1 MKLIKKASF
10 WTEIISFLFKVGKKI
25 NYTEEEIKKSVACY
39 LIHIYN
45 KLEMYEESIEYMKF
59 MAEKCKW
66 INLKPETLKW
76 AKENSRLHSLKFEIK
91 WRIEHNYEEINI
103 SEFEEYL
110 KEIEKYE

>member
-1 MKLIKKASF
+1 MDR
-10 WTEIISFLFKVGKKI
+10 IISFLFKVGKKI
-25 NYTEEEIKKSVACY
+25 NYTEQEIKKSVACY

-45 KLEMYEESIEYMKF
+45 ELEMYEESIEYMKF
-59 MAEKCKW
+59 MAEKCEW

-91 WRIEHNYEEINI
+91 WRIEHNYEGINI
-103 SEFEEYL
+103 SEFEGYL